1 MHLYHP
7 QVRYNSLYVPETT
20 EIDTREPGEKKRN
33 NVASAGLPPDLWR
46 DLEEYR
52 EENEIPKRSD
62 AVQRLLT
69 KALADDEAKRREPVA
84 YISGVFGMLYI
95 TIYEWGNPSSLGMIF
110 GIYLVVMLWWSLAPA
125 FRDLTDEYL

>member
-1 MHLYHP
+1 M
-7 QVRYNSLYVPETT
+7 SETT

-69 KALADDEAKRREPVA
+69 EALADDEAERREPVA
-84 YISGVFGMLYI
+84 YISGVFGLLYI
-95 TIYEWGNPSSLGMIF
+95 AIYQWGNPSSLDMIL
-110 GIYLVVMLWWSLAPA
+110 GIYLVVMLWWSLAPV